1 MKETLLFRSKINGP
15 LPIELPDGNSIS
27 VAAKGYFRCTPEE
40 AECPSV
46 KREKGAKRIVLVERI
61 VEKNSV
67 EPVLEENV
75 DVESV
80 VVDKSPANVS
90 VIEVIDEPVVVDN
103 EKYDDSLTSSSE
115 MVESGEELGDNNLDD
130 DDKGRES
137 KKASKKKG
145 KKK

>member
-46 KREKGAKRIVLVERI
+46 KRERGAKRIVLVERI
-61 VEKNSV
+61 VEEESV
-67 EPVLEENV
+67 EPVLEEK
-75 DVESV
+75 VESV
-80 VVDKSPANVS
+80 VIDESPANVS
-90 VIEVIDEPVVVDN
+90 VIEVSDEPVIVDD
-103 EKYDDSLTSSSE
+103 EKDDDSLTSSSE

>member
-27 VAAKGYFRCTPEE
+27 VAAKGYFRCTPKE

-46 KREKGAKRIVLVERI
+46 KRERKAKRIVLVKRI
-61 VEKNSV
+61 VEEDFV
-67 EPVLEENV
+67 EPVLKEKK
-75 DVESV
+75 SV
-80 VVDKSPANVS
+80 VVDESPVNVS
-90 VIEVIDEPVVVDN
+90 VVEMSNDPVIVDDEKD
-103 EKYDDSLTSSSE
+103 DDSLTSSSE

-130 DDKGRES
+130 DDKGREN

>member
-46 KREKGAKRIVLVERI
+46 KRERGAKRIVLVKRI
-61 VEKNSV
+61 VEEESV
-67 EPVLEENV
+67 EPVLEEK
-75 DVESV
+75 VESV
-80 VVDKSPANVS
+80 VIDESPANVS
-90 VIEVIDEPVVVDN
+90 VIEVSDEPVIVND
-103 EKYDDSLTSSSE
+103 EKDDDSLTSSSE